1 MVKPSRMVVVDCPL
15 DMGKLMSDTNHA
27 ANSGQKPSLADQ
39 IELLRKR
46 SMAVLAGGGTPQ
58 SARHHE
64 RGKILVRDRIDL
76 LLDLES
82 PFLEL
87 SPLAAFGLY
96 NNEVP
101 SAGIVTGIGLVH
113 GTPCMLIANDATV
126 KGGSFFAETVRK
138 HFRAQEIAEEHR
150 MPCLYLVDCGGAYL
164 PEQDRVF
171 PDRDHFGGLFYNQC
185 RMSAAGIPQ
194 LSVVF
199 GGCTAGGAYI
209 PALSDEVI
217 MVRGTGRIHLGGP
230 PIVKAAINEIVD
242 GETLG
247 GADMHTSVSGVSD
260 YVAANETEALAKL
273 RAIVSGFAHA
283 RPMAQPSVVPEPPKL
298 NAAELTEI
306 VSVDL
311 RKPYDVREVIGR
323 VVDGSRFEEFK
334 PSYGATLVTGFAS
347 IHGYPVGILANNGVL
362 FSEAAVK
369 GAHFIEL
376 CDQRHVPL
384 LFLQNITGFMVG
396 TEAERGGIAKHSA
409 KLVYAVSNA
418 RVPKYTVIIGGSY
431 GAGNYGMCGRGFRP
445 RFLFSWPNSRIA
457 TMSPDI
463 AAMVVTELRRSSLK
477 GGADEAAIAELDA
490 RTRSQFEEQS
500 DPYYASAR
508 LWDDGIIEPGQT
520 RDVLGLCLALS
531 AGEPRDPAPR
541 PVYRM

>member
-1 MVKPSRMVVVDCPL
+1 M
-15 DMGKLMSDTNHA
+15 
-27 ANSGQKPSLADQ
+27 LALQ
-39 IELLRKR
+39 FEALIETLRDRHR
-46 SMAVLAGGGTPQ
+46 SVLEGGG
-58 SARHHE
+58 AALVERHRS
-64 RGKILVRDRIDL
+64 RGKIPVRDRIDL
-76 LLDLES
+76 LLDAAS

-87 SPLAAFGLY
+87 SPLAANGLY
-96 NNEVP
+96 DGELP

-113 GTPCMLIANDATV
+113 DTPSMVIANDATV

-138 HFRAQEIAEEHR
+138 HLRAQEIAEQHR
-150 MPCLYLVDCGGAYL
+150 LPCVYLVDCGGAFL

-171 PDRDHFGGLFYNQC
+171 PDRDHFGGTFYNQC

-194 LSVVF
+194 ISAVF

-209 PALSDEVI
+209 PALSDQVV

-247 GADMHTSVSGVSD
+247 GADMHATVSGVTD
-260 YVAANETEALAKL
+260 HVADTETEAIGRL
-273 RAIVSGFAHA
+273 REIILGFGPLRRVA
-283 RPMAQPSVVPEPPKL
+283 RPPFPPVAPAEDPEQLTSLVP
-298 NAAELTEI
+298 
-306 VSVDL
+306 VDL
-311 RKPYDVREVIGR
+311 KKPYDVHAVITR
-323 VVDGSRFEEFK
+323 IVDGSDFQEFK
-334 PSYGATLVTGFAS
+334 PSYGSSLVTAFAR
-347 IHGYPVGILANNGVL
+347 IHGFPVGILANNGVL
-362 FSEAAVK
+362 FSESAVK

-376 CDQRHVPL
+376 CDQRHIPL

-396 TEAERGGIAKHSA
+396 TEAERAGIAKHSA

-418 RVPKYTVIIGGSY
+418 RVPKYTVLIGGSY

-457 TMSPDI
+457 TMSPDV
-463 AAMVVTELRRSSLK
+463 AATVVTELRRQSLK
-477 GGADEAAIAELDA
+477 GAAGEAALAELDQ
-490 RTRSQFEEQS
+490 RTRAQFEQQS
-500 DPYYASAR
+500 DPYYATAR
-508 LWDDGIIEPGQT
+508 LWDDGIIEPAQT

-531 AGEPRDPAPR
+531 ADEPRDTSSR